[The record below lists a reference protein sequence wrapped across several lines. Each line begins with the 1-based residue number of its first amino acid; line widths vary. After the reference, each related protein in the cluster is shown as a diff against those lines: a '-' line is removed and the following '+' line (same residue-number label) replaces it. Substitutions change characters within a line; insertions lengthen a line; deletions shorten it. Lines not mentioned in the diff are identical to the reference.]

1 MTMMNQYIFTRGHL
15 QIKLFLNDL
24 EETEDGDKIIQ
35 GDIVVPNS
43 TDLHDLFKKS
53 TSNVISLW
61 PFGQISYRF
70 HHSVN
75 NEVKNII
82 RDALKEWEEYT
93 CLKFH
98 EKIIDWWYLRFRTD
112 KAGFSLQ
119 AKLSR
124 CWSFIGHP
132 LMPFEGQDVSIGQGC
147 ATKGIV
153 IHEVGHAIGLHH
165 EQSRLDR
172 GNHIKI
178 LWENI
183 PLSKHSQFHLTLD
196 FNHQVKYDL
205 SSIMHYSTMA
215 FSKKAFEKNTIVSR
229 NPHLQ
234 RLMGRSNS
242 LSFRDVKL
250 TNKVYMC
257 DFLCPNKNEL
267 NCKNDGYISPY
278 RHDNKPCHCV
288 CPPHTV
294 GEYCESVVDY
304 YYDSL
309 PCGGNITQETI
320 IQTPQYPSRKPYDSC
335 SWWIQ
340 APNGK
345 RVKVEFIDFS
355 FIPR

>member
-1 MTMMNQYIFTRGHL
+1 MAQLDGL
-15 QIKLFLNDL
+15 Q
-24 EETEDGDKIIQ
+24 
-35 GDIVVPNS
+35 
-43 TDLHDLFKKS
+43 
-53 TSNVISLW
+53 
-61 PFGQISYRF
+61 
-70 HHSVN
+70 
-75 NEVKNII
+75 
-82 RDALKEWEEYT
+82 
-93 CLKFH
+93 
-98 EKIIDWWYLRFRTD
+98 
-112 KAGFSLQ
+112 
-119 AKLSR
+119 
-124 CWSFIGHP
+124 
-132 LMPFEGQDVSIGQGC
+132 
-147 ATKGIV
+147 KGIV

-257 DFLCPNKNEL
+257 D
-267 NCKNDGYISPY
+267 Y
-278 RHDNKPCHCV
+278 
-288 CPPHTV
+288 
-294 GEYCESVVDY
+294 
-304 YYDSL
+304 SL

-355 FIPR
+355 FIPRFNRRNHKYNGFCVSERVEIRTDNLYKGKM

>member
-1 MTMMNQYIFTRGHL
+1 MLRHHDDNIPL
-15 QIKLFLNDL
+15 ANISIKLFLNDL

-112 KAGFSLQ
+112 KAG
-119 AKLSR
+119 

-147 ATKGIV
+147 ATVSIV

-257 DFLCPNKNEL
+257 DYRL
-267 NCKNDGYISPY
+267 NHGNTTGYNSFNSFKPLKESHTPY
-278 RHDNKPCHCV
+278 H
-288 CPPHTV
+288 
-294 GEYCESVVDY
+294 
-304 YYDSL
+304 L
-309 PCGGNITQETI
+309 P
-320 IQTPQYPSRKPYDSC
+320 
-335 SWWIQ
+335 
-340 APNGK
+340 
-345 RVKVEFIDFS
+345 
-355 FIPR
+355 